1 MPNIPQI
8 GFIRYAIA
16 TKSIGLAICRFCMGE
31 SLLMKKFFQVT
42 IGLILLA
49 VLFFGVYILVSKV
62 WTVFQAINP
71 TLAAGIIAASA
82 TIFVSVATVMLSKR
96 QEQKVEIAA
105 QLRQKKVPVYE
116 KIIEFIFLITF
127 AAKLGKKAPTESETI
142 QFFADTTRDLV
153 IWGSHDM
160 VKAFGDFREAM
171 MSIPSDGD
179 SRHILASVEDLLF
192 AVRKDLGHNS
202 RVKRGDILRLYINDL
217 PDYFSK
223 V

>member
-1 MPNIPQI
+1 
-8 GFIRYAIA
+8 
-16 TKSIGLAICRFCMGE
+16 MGE
-31 SLLMKKFFQVT
+31 DFFNEKIFPSNYRVDFVSGSIFWCLHISDQSLDGFSGYKSDT
-42 IGLILLA
+42 RCGYYCCISN
-49 VLFFGVYILVSKV
+49 Y
-62 WTVFQAINP
+62 
-71 TLAAGIIAASA
+71 
-82 TIFVSVATVMLSKR
+82 FVSVATVMLSKR

-127 AAKLGKKAPTESETI
+127 AAKLGKRAPTESETI

-171 MSIPSDGD
+171 MSIPSHGD
-179 SRHILASVEDLLF
+179 SSHILASVEDLLF

-202 RVKRGDILRLYINDL
+202 RTKRGDILRLYINDL

>member
-1 MPNIPQI
+1 
-8 GFIRYAIA
+8 
-16 TKSIGLAICRFCMGE
+16 
-31 SLLMKKFFQVT
+31 MKKFFQVT

-49 VLFFGVYILVSKV
+49 VLFFGIYILVSKV

-127 AAKLGKKAPTESETI
+127 AAKLGKKS
-142 QFFADTTRDLV
+142 
-153 IWGSHDM
+153 SN
-160 VKAFGDFREAM
+160 
-171 MSIPSDGD
+171 
-179 SRHILASVEDLLF
+179 
-192 AVRKDLGHNS
+192 RK
-202 RVKRGDILRLYINDL
+202 
-217 PDYFSK
+217 
-223 V
+223 